1 MKALV
6 YRGAGDARYEDVP
19 VPSPLEGEV
28 LVKIS
33 HGGICGSDLTVYAG
47 KHWRGTPGII
57 MGHEFSGEV
66 VEVRSAG
73 SDLRPGER
81 VVVEPLTPCKVCNAC
96 VEGAYNACTTL
107 KLHGIDLHGCFAEYV
122 VAPSE
127 RVYRIPASLPLK
139 TAAVVEPTA
148 VACHVV
154 RRSNAKLGHRTVVL
168 GGGPIGLLVAQVARL
183 VTSMPVDLVEVSP
196 WRLDLARK
204 LGFDPIDP
212 GKADIKEEILSRTN
226 GFGADVT
233 YDCAGAAPTAALFA
247 AITRIRGQVVQVA
260 MPHDLRPVDLAGFA
274 FKELEYIGSRTYDY
288 RDYHA
293 AISMVAEHK
302 VDVESM
308 ISHVFP
314 LSEGKAALD
323 LAAKGTDT
331 MKVLLKP

>member
-6 YRGAGDARYEDVP
+6 YRGAGDARYEEVP
-19 VPSPLEGEV
+19 IPSPREGEV
-28 LVKIS
+28 LVKIN
-33 HGGICGSDLTVYAG
+33 HGGICGSDLTVYRG

-66 VEVRSAG
+66 AEVRSAK
-73 SDLRPGER
+73 SDLRPGEP
-81 VVVEPLTPCKVCNAC
+81 VVVEPLIPCKECYVCL
-96 VEGAYNACTTL
+96 EGAYNACTTL
-107 KLHGIDLHGCFAEYV
+107 KLHGIDVHGGFAEYA
-122 VAPSE
+122 VAPAE
-127 RVYRIPASLPLK
+127 RVHRIPTSLPLK
-139 TAAVVEPTA
+139 TATLVEPTA
-148 VACHVV
+148 VAAHVV
-154 RRSNAKLGHRTVVL
+154 RRSKAKLGNHAVVL

-183 VTSMPVDLVEVSP
+183 VTSMPVELVEMSP
-196 WRLDLARK
+196 WRLELARK

-212 GKADIKEEILSRTN
+212 GKVDVKEEILSRT
-226 GFGADVT
+226 GGTGADLT

-247 AITRIRGQVVQVA
+247 AITRVRGQVVQVA
-260 MPHDLRPVDLAGFA
+260 MPHDLRAVDLAGFA
-274 FKELEYIGSRTYDY
+274 FRELEYIGCRTYDY

-314 LSEGKAALD
+314 LAQGKEALD
-323 LAAKGTDT
+323 LADKGSDS